1 MLNNLLIL
9 FFGYFLMWVM
19 GFLIKKLLGNYIDI
33 LKSKEEKNGTKSGII
48 GAGASIGTLERILV
62 FSLVLVDQ
70 YAAISIV
77 FAAKSIARFKELDDR
92 DVAEYYL
99 LGTLASIT
107 LAVITGI
114 IFKMIFGNIVNL

>member
-9 FFGYFLMWVM
+9 FSGYFLMWVM
-19 GFLIKKLLGNYIDI
+19 GFLIRRMLGNYIDI
-33 LKSKEEKNGTKSGII
+33 LKSKEEKNGTKLGII
-48 GAGASIGTLERILV
+48 GAGASIGILERILV

-107 LAVITGI
+107 MAVITGI